1 MNPCRHSG
9 WTSVAGICLHPE
21 QDTPSWIVARQTVH
35 IWELIKSCL
44 QRMCN
49 MALSRY
55 GQIAQGHW
63 RHDWLTAS
71 LVSCIC
77 SFQQLSSQKWPSFL
91 SFSNQSRVK
100 RNAETI
106 PENEREADFI
116 QPISLLL
123 RAATNSPQCKSS
135 LICRLRDKV
144 VLSAPMSLHKST
156 AIAHSNRPLAPYHY
170 SPCSIPHAPFCQEES
185 SIQSLL
191 DCFVEHSD

>member
-1 MNPCRHSG
+1 MNPYRHSA

-21 QDTPSWIVARQTVH
+21 QDAPSWIAARQTVH
-35 IWELIKSCL
+35 ILELIKSCL
-44 QRMCN
+44 RRMCDR
-49 MALSRY
+49 ALWRY

-71 LVSCIC
+71 PVSCIC
-77 SFQQLSSQKWPSFL
+77 SFQQLSSQKRPSSL

-106 PENEREADFI
+106 PENERKADFI

-135 LICRLRDKV
+135 LIRRLRDKV
-144 VLSAPMSLHKST
+144 VLSAPVSLHKST
-156 AIAHSNRPLAPYHY
+156 AVAHSSWPLAPYHY
-170 SPCSIPHAPFCQEES
+170 SSCSVPHAPFCQEAL